1 MDQDQQHPAL
11 FRFIQNQRRGGDRAN
26 SCHSRPRGNFQ
37 PTTKGSNPMS
47 DTIPVQ
53 HESAVAVLREMEGE
67 VATKIQ
73 SLTDELR
80 LANAQQDTLLNAIS
94 KLTRKP
100 RVRKVV
106 PPAE

>member
-1 MDQDQQHPAL
+1 
-11 FRFIQNQRRGGDRAN
+11 
-26 SCHSRPRGNFQ
+26 
-37 PTTKGSNPMS
+37 MS

-67 VATKIQ
+67 LATKIQ

-106 PPAE
+106 PPAEASTIFALPANDAAGETEAA

>member
-1 MDQDQQHPAL
+1 
-11 FRFIQNQRRGGDRAN
+11 
-26 SCHSRPRGNFQ
+26 
-37 PTTKGSNPMS
+37 MS
-47 DTIPVQ
+47 DMIPAH

-80 LANAQQDTLLNAIS
+80 LANAQQDTLLDAIA

-100 RVRKVV
+100 RVRRPRAVTETA
-106 PPAE
+106 PANDADDAPRSSVFATPAAETCEEAA